1 MSGHQKPPEGCRANP
16 YDAVR
21 YEAVSGSF
29 WKAGASVGQ
38 LKKANVA
45 AGPVKDLNEALHR
58 LHLEAGEPSLPR
70 MAAAWGKGHRPDG
83 NGRYK
88 TSRSKSGIAALFSS
102 GELPNGEALSDLV
115 ALLTTEFNDMQEG
128 QIKAKQAEFRRLRIA
143 AASHLRTL
151 APSTL
156 ADDLRHTGNAY
167 LRLAQAVQQAET
179 LDARS
184 LTPMNRIKAYIHA
197 EEVATDILGADHTV
211 TQELH
216 HRLGTLLS
224 QQFPPSGEG
233 GEQLTE
239 NRDAYAETNNRLIRT
254 NPPTPSTP
262 TPPPN
267 E

>member
-1 MSGHQKPPEGCRANP
+1 M
-16 YDAVR
+16 
-21 YEAVSGSF
+21 
-29 WKAGASVGQ
+29 GQ

-70 MAAAWGKGHRPDG
+70 MAAAWRKGYKPDG

-88 TSRSKSGIAALFSS
+88 TSRSKSGIAALFSN

-128 QIKAKQAEFRRLRIA
+128 QIKAKQAEFRRLRTA

-151 APSTL
+151 APSAL
-156 ADDLRHTGNAY
+156 ADDLRRTGNEY
-167 LRLAQAVQQAET
+167 LRLAEAVQHAET
-179 LDARS
+179 MDSRS

-197 EEVATDILGADHTV
+197 AEVATEVLGTDHTV
-211 TQELH
+211 TMELR
-216 HRLGTLLS
+216 HRWETLVS
-224 QQFPPSGEG
+224 QRFPQIGDD
-233 GEQLTE
+233 GEQQTE
-239 NRDAYAETNNRLIRT
+239 GRGANAQTSNRPVRT
-254 NPPTPSTP
+254 NRPSPSTP
-262 TPPPN
+262 APPPN